1 LTAVNDAATDGRN
14 IVAVMPPLDYL
25 CLDRN
30 RPEPPAMTAVANT
43 PSPNHRAIAIWLL
56 VCCAMIFAMV
66 VIGGITR
73 LTGSGL
79 SMVEWRP
86 LIGWLPPLGEAAWQE
101 VFAKYQETP
110 QYQKTN
116 AGMDLAGFKAIFWW
130 EYIHRVWG
138 RLIGI
143 VFALPFLWFLV
154 RGRIDRGL
162 APRLVIML
170 VLGGLQGALGWYMVK
185 SGLVDRPEVSQY
197 RLAAHLGFAVVIYAY
212 VLWVALGLLAGRGAG
227 TARSAWALALSALV
241 FVTIMS
247 GAFVAGLD
255 AGLAYNTFPLM
266 GGRLVPEAYFEFEPA
281 WINIFENVA
290 AVQFDHRVL
299 AVVTVVAA
307 LLFWLGIR
315 GKAITGRARRLADA
329 LGLVALAQ
337 FGLGIATLMMFVPV
351 SVATAHQAGAL
362 ILFTLAL
369 WLAFELRREA

>member
-1 LTAVNDAATDGRN
+1 LTAVNDAAPDHRK

-25 CLDRN
+25 SPDRN
-30 RPEPPAMTAVANT
+30 RSEPPAMTAIADVR
-43 PSPNHRAIAIWLL
+43 SSNHRAIAIWLL

-73 LTGSGL
+73 LTESGL

-110 QYQKTN
+110 QFQKTN
-116 AGMDLAGFKAIFWW
+116 ADMDLAGFKTIFWW

-138 RLIGI
+138 RLIGV
-143 VFALPFLWFLV
+143 VFALPFLWFLI
-154 RGRIDRGL
+154 RGRVDRGL
-162 APRLVIML
+162 VPRLVFML
-170 VLGGLQGALGWYMVK
+170 VLGGLQGGLGWYMVK

-212 VLWVALGLLAGRGAG
+212 VLWVALGLLVGRGAG
-227 TARSAWALALSALV
+227 NGRSAWALALSALV
-241 FVTIMS
+241 FVTILS

-266 GGRLVPEAYFEFEPA
+266 GGRLVPEAYLEFEPA
-281 WINIFENVA
+281 WINVFENVA

-299 AVVTVVAA
+299 AVVTLIAT
-307 LLFWLGIR
+307 LLFWLGVRRSGI
-315 GKAITGRARRLADA
+315 AGRAAALANA
-329 LGLVALAQ
+329 MGLVALAQ
-337 FGLGIATLMMFVPV
+337 FGLGIATLLMFVPV

-362 ILFTLAL
+362 TLFTLAL
-369 WLAFELRREA
+369 WLAFELRHES